1 MMNNELKKIL
11 IIGNGGS
18 GKTTFSLKLEK
29 ILNYPALHLD
39 SIYWLDG
46 WGKNSL
52 EKFEEQT
59 HQFMNSDCWIIEG
72 TPMHDIQFR
81 LDQAD
86 TIIFLDINRIICILR
101 LIKRALK
108 NSFYSHPPKIE
119 GPANFFSLKAAIW
132 VWKFKNSKRNTINIL
147 LNSKKNKN
155 IFYIKNNSD
164 LHNFINSLQLK
175 DKNPI
180 RNYA

>member
-1 MMNNELKKIL
+1 MTNNKLKKIL

-18 GKTTFSLKLEK
+18 GKTTLSLKLSK
-29 ILNYPALHLD
+29 IFNYPTLHLD
-39 SIYWLDG
+39 SIYWVNG

-52 EKFEEQT
+52 GKFEEHT
-59 HQFMNSDCWIIEG
+59 HNFMDSNFWIIEG

-86 TIIFLDINRIICILR
+86 TIIFLDINRVTCILR

-108 NSFYSHPPKIE
+108 NIFHFRGQKIE

-132 VWKFKNSKRNTINIL
+132 VWKFNGSKRNTINTL
-147 LNSKKNKN
+147 LNSEKHKN
-155 IFYIKNNSD
+155 IFYIENNSD
-164 LHNFINSLQLK
+164 LRNFINNLQLEN
-175 DKNPI
+175 KNPI
-180 RNYA
+180 QNYA